1 MCPFLHMFFLL
12 FFLHELNFFFLFY
25 YLRLAY
31 FSINI
36 QKPNLEVRICIVWIC
51 VCVCFFALFT
61 MKCCA
66 MFDTKYEMPE
76 LLLMHTHTHSHIA
89 THHEYRQNNNKK
101 NPASKHL
108 SKQTAN
114 TQNTSQSQQKASF
127 IMHESLFFCLS
138 HSRKR
143 MFDFFCLSQCCNL
156 HADTM
161 DMCLSYPNSDQCSPS
176 FRSYRL
182 KCVTVVTFHFATRS
196 IYNHRY
202 MLVGVFSL
210 VDNIVPLG
218 IIQPVHFNHDF
229 C

>member
-1 MCPFLHMFFLL
+1 
-12 FFLHELNFFFLFY
+12 
-25 YLRLAY
+25 
-31 FSINI
+31 
-36 QKPNLEVRICIVWIC
+36 
-51 VCVCFFALFT
+51 
-61 MKCCA
+61 
-66 MFDTKYEMPE
+66 MFDTKYEMPG

-89 THHEYRQNNNKK
+89 TYHEYRLNNNKK
-101 NPASKHL
+101 KSSKQASKQANCEHIEHL
-108 SKQTAN
+108 SK
-114 TQNTSQSQQKASF
+114 SIEGF
-127 IMHESLFFCLS
+127 IYNARIAFFCLS

-143 MFDFFCLSQCCNL
+143 VFDFFCLSQCCNL

-182 KCVTVVTFHFATRS
+182 KCVTVVTFHFAIRS